1 MRERS
6 NEKRT
11 ALPQEHGEIGLCQRL
26 YLRLRTGAVAHAL
39 LRQNALG
46 GDGVAQRQ
54 VERQAAQHALHLLH
68 QRQEVAV
75 YTSHAP
81 RAPAGLLQ
89 RRVVRKRGQLYR
101 SGTASDAH

>member
-6 NEKRT
+6 NKKRT

-75 YTSHAP
+75 YTSHALQV
-81 RAPAGLLQ
+81 PAGLLQ

>member
-1 MRERS
+1 M
-6 NEKRT
+6 
-11 ALPQEHGEIGLCQRL
+11 GLHQRRD
-26 YLRLRTGAVAHAL
+26 LRLRTATVAHAL

-75 YTSHAP
+75 YASHAP

-89 RRVVRKRGQLYR
+89 RRVVRKRGELYK
-101 SGTASDAH
+101 SEAGSDAH